1 MNYQDNRGIIQNRD
15 RARQIINFAGLR
27 YGNITPTDV
36 DGLIEY
42 KNKAVIFLE
51 FKLDGFDEMPYGQRL
66 ALERIAND
74 IRAAG
79 KECLVILCIHNVEDC
94 NKDIDAKNSLVKELY
109 WNGKWHE
116 KKQTTVG
123 EQIDNYLRWV
133 NSNEQQR

>member
-1 MNYQDNRGIIQNRD
+1 MNYQENRGIIQYRD
-15 RARQIINFAGLR
+15 RAKQIINFAGLR

-42 KNKAVIFLE
+42 QNKAVIFLE
-51 FKLDGFDEMPYGQRL
+51 FKLEGCDVMPYGQRL

-74 IRAAG
+74 IRASG
-79 KECLVILCIHNVEDC
+79 KECLVILCVHNVEDC
-94 NKDIDAKNSLVKELY
+94 NKDIDAKNSRVKELY

-116 KKQTTVG
+116 KEHTTVG

-133 NSNEQQR
+133 NRNK